1 MLGVQGRFGIAMMP
15 EAKKELK
22 LTKDQEKKM
31 QEAVKE
37 LGASANAGALPSGFD
52 LMNPMSALDP
62 KIEEILDETQKKRME
77 EMFLWVNGGFA
88 LLDAKAATA
97 LELTD
102 DQKAAAKALDSE
114 RRKKMMS
121 SLGAGASGYKAIK
134 KDTEE
139 CGVKLLALLTPD
151 QAKKLEELKG
161 KQFKFRK

>member
-37 LGASANAGALPSGFD
+37 LGASANGGSLPSGFD

-88 LLDAKAATA
+88 LLDAKVAIA

-102 DQKAAAKALDSE
+102 EQKAAAKELDSV
-114 RRKKMMS
+114 RRKAMMEQMR
-121 SLGAGASGYKAIK
+121 AGMSGYKAMK
-134 KDTEE
+134 KDAEE
-139 CGVKLLALLTPD
+139 CGVKLLALLTPE
-151 QAKKLEELKG
+151 QAKKFEELKG

>member
-37 LGASANAGALPSGFD
+37 LDASTHGGALPSGFD

-62 KIEEILDETQKKRME
+62 KIDEILDETQKKRME
-77 EMFLWVNGGFA
+77 EMFLWVNGGYA
-88 LLDAKAATA
+88 LLDARSAAA

-102 DQKAAAKALDSE
+102 EQKTAAKEIDAE
-114 RRKKMMS
+114 RRKEMMD
-121 SLGAGASGYKAIK
+121 SLRAGASGYKAIK
-134 KDTEE
+134 KKTEE
-139 CGVKLLALLTPD
+139 CGVKLFALLTPD
-151 QAKKLEELKG
+151 QVKKFDELKG